1 MPAKIDL
8 SIIIVTWNVR
18 DLARACLQALPA
30 ALAPAPEAGA
40 TRAVVGATHAS
51 PMQHEIIVV
60 DNASTD
66 GTAEMLR
73 RDYPGVQLLCNEE
86 NLGFARAN
94 NRGLAQA
101 RGRYVVLLNADTEPR
116 PGSLAAMIRFMDAH
130 ARCGAASP
138 RLVRPDGT
146 AQPYAFGKDPSPL
159 YLMRRGLAHRRSA
172 YLHDWAVSEPVQVD
186 WVSGACLVAR
196 REAIARVGGL
206 DERIF
211 MYFEDNDWC
220 RRMRR
225 AGWEV
230 WYDPGAEVM
239 HIGGASLGQ
248 NPHARAAYYESLVYF
263 YRKHYGRL
271 PAALLRR
278 LVRSVA

>member
-1 MPAKIDL
+1 VLPDVDL
-8 SIIIVTWNVR
+8 SVIIVTWNVR
-18 DLARACLQALPA
+18 ELALACLRALPE
-30 ALAPAPEAGA
+30 ALTPAPTGA
-40 TRAVVGATHAS
+40 AQTS
-51 PMQHEIIVV
+51 PLPHEIIVV

-66 GTAEMLR
+66 GTAGLLR
-73 RDYPGVQLLCNEE
+73 SDYPHVQLLENSE

-94 NRGLAQA
+94 NRALALA

-138 RLVRPDGT
+138 RLVRPDG
-146 AQPYAFGKDPSPL
+146 APQPYAFGKDPSPL
-159 YLMRRGLAHRRSA
+159 YLLCRALAHRRGT
-172 YLHDWAVSEPVQVD
+172 YLHDWAVREPVQVD

-196 REAIARVGGL
+196 RETVAQVGGL

-220 RRMRR
+220 RRMRA

-230 WYDPGAEVM
+230 WYNPGAEVK

-271 PAALLRR
+271 PAAILRR
-278 LVRSVA
+278 LV